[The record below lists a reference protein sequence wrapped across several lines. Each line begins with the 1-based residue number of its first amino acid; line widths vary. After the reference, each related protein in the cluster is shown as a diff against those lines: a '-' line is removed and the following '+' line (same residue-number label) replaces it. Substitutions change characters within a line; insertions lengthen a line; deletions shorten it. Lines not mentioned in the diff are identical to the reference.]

1 MRTKTWTKIERTSM
15 HKIEEIEKAL
25 NLLDTYDGQLSKTA
39 RALGINRYTLRS
51 RRDKRKKG
59 EPLISRTRNNIH
71 ESNLNAKMANLMYF
85 ISKK

>member
-1 MRTKTWTKIERTSM
+1 M

-39 RALGINRYTLRS
+39 RALEISRYTLRS
-51 RRDKRKKG
+51 WRDKRKKG

-71 ESNLNAKMANLMYF
+71 KSDLNAKMANLMYF